1 MSPDFNQQSERVVK
15 CSSTLLVARVI
26 CEQKMICLL
35 VYVTHPSNIRAIN
48 EYRRR
53 GEPRENE
60 HDLWFIILL
69 YFAR

>member
-1 MSPDFNQQSERVVK
+1 MSPDFNQQPGRVAK
-15 CSSTLLVARVI
+15 CLSMLLVARVI
-26 CEQKMICLL
+26 YEQKKICLL
-35 VYVTHPSNIRAIN
+35 VYVTH